1 MRAQGRRWLLWV
13 HKLIRPAAKTVERMQ
28 KEASKVDSKKK
39 IACHETDKPL
49 RNSEG
54 VASLSHASE
63 GPVLLS
69 RTYPL
74 IYRIEANISAWLE
87 SFYIAK
93 NRKAQVFP
101 RPGKGFGVGS
111 YA

>member
-1 MRAQGRRWLLWV
+1 
-13 HKLIRPAAKTVERMQ
+13 MQ
-28 KEASKVDSKKK
+28 KGAYKVDSKKE

-54 VASLSHASE
+54 AASLSHASE

-87 SFYIAK
+87 SFYIAI

-101 RPGKGFGVGS
+101 RPGDQYGAEGEGFQQAPFS
-111 YA
+111 CFPFK